1 MMKSFFKKGVV
12 LETKSLK
19 ALNEAYYES
28 DESLK
33 PLKNQKAMLTIKA
46 ALASIR
52 QDYLVYQLF
61 YKKETATDYSYFF
74 ESIMD
79 TLKSYLDYCE
89 LVLNVF

>member
-1 MMKSFFKKGVV
+1 MNQFFKKGFR

-28 DESLK
+28 DELLK
-33 PLKNQKAMLTIKA
+33 PLKNQKAILTVKV

-79 TLKSYLDYCE
+79 TLKSYLDYCN
-89 LVLNVF
+89 LVLN

>member
-1 MMKSFFKKGVV
+1 MKELFKKGFK

-19 ALNEAYYES
+19 SLNEAYYENN
-28 DESLK
+28 ETLK
-33 PLKNQKAMLTIKA
+33 PLKNQKAILTVKA

-74 ESIMD
+74 ESLID
-79 TLKSYLDYCE
+79 TLTSYLDYCN
-89 LVLNVF
+89 LVLN

>member
-1 MMKSFFKKGVV
+1 MKEFFKKAIK

-19 ALNEAYYES
+19 SLNEAYYES
-28 DESLK
+28 DETLK
-33 PLKNQKAMLTIKA
+33 LLKNQKAILTVKT

-74 ESIMD
+74 ESLID
-79 TLKSYLDYCE
+79 TLRSYLDYCE
-89 LVLNVF
+89 LVLKPSF

>member
-1 MMKSFFKKGVV
+1 MKELFKKGVK
-12 LETKSLK
+12 LETESLRS
-19 ALNEAYYES
+19 LNEAYYES
-28 DESLK
+28 DEALK
-33 PLKNQKAMLTIKA
+33 PLKNQKALLTIKA

-79 TLKSYLDYCE
+79 TLRNYLDYCE
-89 LVLNVF
+89 LVLNAF

>member
-1 MMKSFFKKGVV
+1 MKELFEKGFK
-12 LETKSLK
+12 LETKSLRS
-19 ALNEAYYES
+19 LNEAYYES
-28 DESLK
+28 DETLK
-33 PLKNQKAMLTIKA
+33 PLKNQKAILTVKT

-79 TLKSYLDYCE
+79 TLKSYLDYCN
-89 LVLNVF
+89 LVLN

>member
-1 MMKSFFKKGVV
+1 MKKFFEKGVK
-12 LETKSLK
+12 LETESLRS
-19 ALNEAYYES
+19 LNEAYYES
-28 DESLK
+28 DKTLK
-33 PLKNQKAMLTIKA
+33 ALKNQKAILTIKA

-74 ESIMD
+74 ESIID

-89 LVLNVF
+89 LVLNAF

>member
-1 MMKSFFKKGVV
+1 MKELFEKGFK
-12 LETKSLK
+12 LETKSLRS
-19 ALNEAYYES
+19 LNEAYYES
-28 DESLK
+28 DDSLK
-33 PLKNQKAMLTIKA
+33 PLKNQKAILTVKT

-79 TLKSYLDYCE
+79 TLKSYLDYCN
-89 LVLNVF
+89 LVSN

>member
-1 MMKSFFKKGVV
+1 MNQFFKKGFR
-12 LETKSLK
+12 LETKSLN
-19 ALNEAYYES
+19 AINEAYYES
-28 DESLK
+28 DDSLK
-33 PLKNQKAMLTIKA
+33 PLKNQKALLTVKA
-46 ALASIR
+46 ALASIH

-89 LVLNVF
+89 LVLN

>member
-1 MMKSFFKKGVV
+1 MKEFFKKGFN
-12 LETKSLK
+12 LETKSLRS
-19 ALNEAYYES
+19 LNEAYYES
-28 DESLK
+28 DETLK
-33 PLKNQKAMLTIKA
+33 PLKNQKAILTVKT

-74 ESIMD
+74 ESLID

-89 LVLNVF
+89 LVLN

>member
-1 MMKSFFKKGVV
+1 MKELFKKGFN

-19 ALNEAYYES
+19 SLNEAYYES
-28 DESLK
+28 DETLK
-33 PLKNQKAMLTIKA
+33 PLKNQKAILTVKV

-74 ESIMD
+74 ESLID
-79 TLKSYLDYCE
+79 TLKNYLDYCE
-89 LVLNVF
+89 LVLNIF

>member
-1 MMKSFFKKGVV
+1 MKELFKKGFN
-12 LETKSLK
+12 LETKSLRS
-19 ALNEAYYES
+19 LNEAYYEN
-28 DESLK
+28 DETLK
-33 PLKNQKAMLTIKA
+33 PLKNQKALLTVKT

-74 ESIMD
+74 ESLID

-89 LVLNVF
+89 LVLN

>member
-1 MMKSFFKKGVV
+1 MKELFKKGLK
-12 LETKSLK
+12 LETISLRS
-19 ALNEAYYES
+19 LNEAYYES

-33 PLKNQKAMLTIKA
+33 PLKNQKAILTVKT

-79 TLKSYLDYCE
+79 TLKSYLDYCN
-89 LVLNVF
+89 LVLN

>member
-1 MMKSFFKKGVV
+1 MNQFFINGFR

-19 ALNEAYYES
+19 SLNEAYYEN
-28 DESLK
+28 DETLK
-33 PLKNQKAMLTIKA
+33 PLKNQKAILTVKA

-74 ESIMD
+74 ESLIN
-79 TLKSYLDYCE
+79 TLKSYLDYCN
-89 LVLNVF
+89 LVLN

>member
-1 MMKSFFKKGVV
+1 MNQFFINGFR
-12 LETKSLK
+12 LETESLRS
-19 ALNEAYYES
+19 LNEAYYES
-28 DESLK
+28 DETLK
-33 PLKNQKAMLTIKA
+33 PLKNQKALLTVKT

-61 YKKETATDYSYFF
+61 YKKETTTDYSYFF

-89 LVLNVF
+89 LVLN